1 MIRGRAILAAAA
13 ATGFALATGIGASGS
28 AIAQDSGF
36 VVPESLA
43 NVPES
48 ADPIKVPLWE
58 WTGHHVT
65 QRIAGAVLE
74 RMGYT
79 VEYVPAAEI
88 PSVDAIQQGDL
99 HFSLE
104 YWTGQNKEKFFKATQ
119 QDGGAEDLGL
129 TGIQAVEGW
138 WYPAYVAEKCPGLPD
153 WSALNDCA
161 AVFAIPETQ
170 PKGRFVDFPAEW
182 VAHNDERIASLGL
195 DYQIINSGGEE
206 SIVNEIKSAFARQA
220 PLLVMM
226 WSPHWIFSQYDL
238 KVVQL
243 PRYEKACEDDP
254 AWGGNATAIW
264 DCAHPIQE
272 IKKFAWKGFRE
283 KYPAGYRLLRSYQIS
298 NDVQNGLVHAI
309 DVEGMPED
317 DVVTQWVDANEA
329 LWSQWV
335 HDALMNP
342 GK

>member
-1 MIRGRAILAAAA
+1 
-13 ATGFALATGIGASGS
+13 
-28 AIAQDSGF
+28 
-36 VVPESLA
+36 
-43 NVPES
+43 
-48 ADPIKVPLWE
+48 
-58 WTGHHVT
+58 
-65 QRIAGAVLE
+65 
-74 RMGYT
+74 MGYT

-119 QDGGAEDLGL
+119 QEGGAEDLGL
-129 TGIQAVEGW
+129 TGIQAAEGW
-138 WYPAYVAEKCPGLPD
+138 WYPAYVADKCPGLPD
-153 WSALNDCA
+153 WTALNECA

-182 VAHNDERIASLGL
+182 VAHNDERIAALAL

-206 SIVNEIKSAFARQA
+206 SIINEIRSAFARQA
-220 PLLVMM
+220 PLLIMM
-226 WSPHWIFSQYDL
+226 WSPHWIFSQFDL
-238 KVVQL
+238 KLVQF

-254 AWGGNATAIW
+254 AWGGNAAAIW
-264 DCAHPIQE
+264 DCAHPTQE

-283 KYPAGYRLLRSYQIS
+283 KYPAAYRLLRSYQIT
-298 NDVQNGLVHAI
+298 NDAQNALVHKI
-309 DVEGMPED
+309 DVEGTPEED
-317 DVVTQWVDANEA
+317 AVTQWIDANEA
-329 LWSQWV
+329 LWRQWI